1 MRRAYQDLISR
12 LRAIPGVQSAD
23 LTTLLPLSGID
34 NGVPFWVGPTEP
46 NSIAEAQRMLT
57 FSVGPDYF
65 KTMGIPL
72 LRGRTFTPADNLQ
85 SELVAIIDDTMA
97 DKYFPGKDP
106 LGQTFTVPRVGSL
119 RIVGVVGHVKHWS
132 LGNPG
137 PYERVQAYGPF
148 YQLSDQWLPVMHP
161 LTTVVMRTHLPV
173 ASLLPAIKAAVYG
186 SGDEQPIYD
195 VKTMQQRIST
205 SMGQQSFPMVLL
217 GIFAAL
223 ALVLASV
230 GIYGLL
236 ANLVQQRTR
245 EVGIRMALGAQRAD
259 VFRMVVGQGLW
270 MTLIGIT
277 IGLGAS
283 LILTRAFSSFSRL
296 LYRVSANDPV
306 TVILAALILTSA
318 AALACYVP
326 ARRATKVVPTAALR
340 QE

>member
-1 MRRAYQDLISR
+1 
-12 LRAIPGVQSAD
+12 
-23 LTTLLPLSGID
+23 
-34 NGVPFWVGPTEP
+34 
-46 NSIAEAQRMLT
+46 
-57 FSVGPDYF
+57 
-65 KTMGIPL
+65 MGSF
-72 LRGRTFTPADNLQ
+72 R
-85 SELVAIIDDTMA
+85 II
-97 DKYFPGKDP
+97 
-106 LGQTFTVPRVGSL
+106 
-119 RIVGVVGHVKHWS
+119 GVVGHVKHWS

-173 ASLLPAIKAAVYG
+173 ASLLPEIKSAVYG
-186 SGDEQPIYD
+186 SGDAQPIYD
-195 VKTMQQRIST
+195 VQTMQQRMAT
-205 SMGQQSFPMVLL
+205 SMGKQSFPMVLL
-217 GIFAAL
+217 GVFAAL

-259 VFRMVVGQGLW
+259 VFRMVVGQGLR
-270 MTLIGIT
+270 MTLAGIA

-306 TVILAALILTSA
+306 TVILASLVLTSA

-326 ARRATKVVPTAALR
+326 ARRATRVMPTEALR